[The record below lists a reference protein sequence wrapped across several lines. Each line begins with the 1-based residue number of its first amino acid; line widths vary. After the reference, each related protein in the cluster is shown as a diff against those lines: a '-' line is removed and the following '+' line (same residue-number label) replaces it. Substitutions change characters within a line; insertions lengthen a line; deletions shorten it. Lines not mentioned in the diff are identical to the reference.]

1 MTRQVIAVYPGTF
14 DPITSG
20 HSDMLRRAAG
30 LFDHLIVAV
39 ATAHQKKTLFN
50 LEERL
55 ALVRQVVSPLANVSV
70 AAFDGLVSDFVAAQ
84 GGQVM
89 VRGLRSSTDFDY
101 EFQLAGMNQ
110 ALKPDIETV
119 FLTPSPQY
127 QSISSTLVREIAKL
141 GGAVDQFVP
150 PEVLAALKGK
160 LASEKAA

>member
-1 MTRQVIAVYPGTF
+1 MSRQVIAVYPGTF
-14 DPITSG
+14 DPITWG

-39 ATAHQKKTLFN
+39 ATAHHKKTLFS

-70 AAFDGLVSDFVAAQ
+70 AAFDGLVSDYVEAQ

-150 PEVLAALKGK
+150 PEVLAALKRK
-160 LASEKAA
+160 LASEKGA